1 MSVIEEDR
9 TDWEGVHVRRKE
21 LASLKRLNSSMSY
34 RVNTI
39 LVKIP
44 KAFFTKNE
52 KVKL

>member
-1 MSVIEEDR
+1 MSVIEKDR
-9 TDWEGVHVRRKE
+9 TDWEGVHVHRKD
-21 LASLKRLNSSMSY
+21 LSSLKHPYAVMSY